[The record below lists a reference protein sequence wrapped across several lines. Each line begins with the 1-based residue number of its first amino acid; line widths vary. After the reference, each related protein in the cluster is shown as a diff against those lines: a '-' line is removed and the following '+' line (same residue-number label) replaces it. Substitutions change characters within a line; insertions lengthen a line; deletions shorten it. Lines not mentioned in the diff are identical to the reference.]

1 MSQLPP
7 ALSRLAAQ
15 LAKFPGIGER
25 TALRMA
31 FFMLGAGN
39 DSATSLAS
47 ALTELHDGVGF
58 CSRCHNLAS
67 AEHCSICADPRRNEP
82 LICVVSSIP
91 DLLAIEST
99 SSFSGTYH
107 VLGGVLSPLRGVGP
121 GELQLESLVHRA
133 VTETPD
139 ELILA
144 VPVSIEGEATAS
156 YIQRKLRDTNVTVS
170 RIASGVPQGAELE
183 YLDAATLGRALLAR
197 TEM

>member
-1 MSQLPP
+1 MSQLPA
-7 ALSRLAAQ
+7 ALQRLSMQ

-31 FFMLGAGN
+31 FFMLSQGRDA
-39 DSATSLAS
+39 AHALAA

-58 CSRCHNLAS
+58 CERCHNLAS
-67 AEHCSICADPRRNEP
+67 GSLCGICADPRRSEP

-121 GELQLESLVHRA
+121 GELRLDTLLQRSQSESP
-133 VTETPD
+133 E

-156 YIQRKLRDTNVTVS
+156 YIQRKLRGVDVTIS

-183 YLDAATLGRALLAR
+183 YLDSATLGRALLAR
-197 TEM
+197 TAM